1 MDEQMR
7 HKYMNDRY
15 YLEYI
20 QEIDLSAI
28 NLRMEEYAKNKN
40 IILPL
45 HKALK
50 PHVALRVK
58 ALAQRSSCRLLA
70 EICFQEEDPRHGL
83 QMDGR
88 DLKRWAAVVLGEI
101 FTPQALRPDGEYWH
115 EY

>member
-1 MDEQMR
+1 MDESMR
-7 HKYMNDRY
+7 KRYMNDSY

-20 QEIDLSAI
+20 QEMDLAEMNI
-28 NLRMEEYAKNKN
+28 RIEQYAKNKN
-40 IILPL
+40 ILLPL

-58 ALAQRSSCRLLA
+58 TLAQRCSCRLLA
-70 EICFQEEDPRHGL
+70 EICFAEENPRHGL

-101 FTPQALRPDGEYWH
+101 FTNQALRPDGEYWH

>member
-1 MDEQMR
+1 MR
-7 HKYMNDRY
+7 QRYMNDRY
-15 YLEYI
+15 YLEYV
-20 QEIDLSAI
+20 QEIELSDM
-28 NLRMEEYAKNKN
+28 NLRIEQYAKSKN
-40 IILPL
+40 IVLPL

-50 PHVALRVK
+50 PHVALRIK
-58 ALAQRSSCRLLA
+58 ALAERGSCRWLSA
-70 EICFQEEDPRHGL
+70 ICFAPDHPRHGL